1 MRDGKKKDLFDM
13 KLYGEV
19 MPRLMKKY
27 GFKLNDPIIHIM
39 TEVITDPTDL
49 RDFKNAYKYPNGF
62 PHWKNN

>member
-27 GFKLNDPIIHIM
+27 GFKLNDPII
-39 TEVITDPTDL
+39 
-49 RDFKNAYKYPNGF
+49 
-62 PHWKNN
+62 